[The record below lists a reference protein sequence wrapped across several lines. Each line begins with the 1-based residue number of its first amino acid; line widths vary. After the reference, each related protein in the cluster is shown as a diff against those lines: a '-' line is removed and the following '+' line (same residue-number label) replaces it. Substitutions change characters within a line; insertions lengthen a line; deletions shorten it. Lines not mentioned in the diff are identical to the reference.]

1 MTNPKEILSSSTT
14 ICRSKDLLSAQVD
27 DELVLMSI
35 EKGNY
40 YGLDS
45 IATDIWNRLEH
56 PIVVEDLCT
65 HLADEYDADRE
76 TIEKDVL
83 ALLSQFAQEG
93 FIEILA

>member
-1 MTNPKEILSSSTT
+1 MTNPTGELSKL
-14 ICRSKDLLSAQVD
+14 SKIFWSQDPLSAQVG
-27 DELVLMSI
+27 EEMVLMSI

-45 IATDIWNRLEH
+45 IATDIWCRLEQ
-56 PIVVEDLCT
+56 PIVVGDLCT
-65 HLADEYDADRE
+65 QLADEYDADME

-93 FIEILA
+93 FIEIQA